1 MARRVSKKRKRRV
14 KKEVSFQRQLS
25 IFKRLFV
32 LSVPLSIP
40 IKVVLLTGTI
50 YISAL
55 VIFSVVAN
63 LAQLNLNSSF
73 FGFSLRAVVWGLNIL
88 LVALVATISTHLFL
102 DKPLSSLALVMNR
115 AEKGDFLVRAVG
127 ASDDEIGALSRNF
140 NQMLSHITA
149 LTATKIQTEQ
159 DLLFAQ
165 RELKLKTKLAEQSK
179 VIEKNNQM
187 LEAIVRDLSL
197 LYEIGQGVNSTIE
210 LEELYRVITDVF
222 QKRLKLDKF
231 AILMKDES
239 GSILQVKA
247 AYGFLDTDHIM
258 DMTFRIGEGVTGEV
272 VIRGEAIYIKD
283 TTKEERF
290 LHYKGERVLEGSFL
304 SVPLVFKKDTLGVI
318 NFHRPNTDAFS
329 EEENRLLK
337 LVANQVALA
346 IENAKLYTQAR
357 DLSIKDELTSLYN
370 RRHFQTVLQI
380 EWKRAVRFHRS
391 LSLLMIDADHFK
403 KYNDT
408 FGHLQGDKVLREM
421 ANLLRKN
428 VREIDTV
435 ARFGGE
441 EFIILLPDT
450 DKKGAV
456 AVGEKLRKIIE
467 AYRFIDTSGTSVS
480 PITISVGI
488 ASYPDDVREL
498 DDLIDHADI
507 ALYDA
512 KDAGRN
518 RVVCYPQLTLPTSLD
533 ASRNLKRPT
542 LVS

>member
-1 MARRVSKKRKRRV
+1 
-14 KKEVSFQRQLS
+14 QRLE
-25 IFKRLFV
+25 
-32 LSVPLSIP
+32 PEH
-40 IKVVLLTGTI
+40 LL
-50 YISAL
+50 
-55 VIFSVVAN
+55 
-63 LAQLNLNSSF
+63 
-73 FGFSLRAVVWGLNIL
+73 
-88 LVALVATISTHLFL
+88 
-102 DKPLSSLALVMNR
+102 LALIDQEEGLVGQLL
-115 AEKGDFLVRAVG
+115 EKVGVG
-127 ASDDEIGALSRNF
+127 ASRLSNELEASLAKVPAVSGGDSLHLSNRLNRLLLQAEDEAKRLTDEYISTEHLLLASFKDDELGALSRNF

-165 RELKLKTKLAEQSK
+165 RELKLKTKLAEQNK

-222 QKRLKLDKF
+222 QQRLKLDKF
-231 AILMKDES
+231 AILIKDES
-239 GSILQVKA
+239 NSILQVKA
-247 AYGFLDTDHIM
+247 AYGFDDTDHIM

-272 VIRGEAIYIKD
+272 VIKGEPVYIKD

-318 NFHRPNTDAFS
+318 NFHRPNVDSFS
-329 EEENRLLK
+329 EEEIRLLK

-346 IENAKLYTQAR
+346 IENAKLYTAR
-357 DLSIKDELTSLYN
+357 DLSIKDELTGLYN

-450 DKKGAV
+450 DKKGSV

-467 AYRFIDTSGTSVS
+467 AYRFIDTSGTTVS

-533 ASRNLKRPT
+533 AARNLKRPT

>member
-1 MARRVSKKRKRRV
+1 VARRVSKKRKRRV